1 MLFMSQS
8 GLEILERADDEP
20 RPARTTFTTG
30 STSAQEAGSVRPS
43 AAGIPA
49 TEIERITQSKRRA
62 AWALF
67 TGALLFLAANIVV
80 QLVQTIRMGTGV
92 GIGDGMPAGDGRAQ
106 PLVPQAIA
114 GYNEAHTADSI
125 LHETGLMLAWFV
137 GCILI
142 VWGYYALLS
151 RLRAA

>member
-1 MLFMSQS
+1 MIHP
-8 GLEILERADDEP
+8 GLEILERSDDEP
-20 RPARTTFTTG
+20 TPTRTTFTAG
-30 STSAQEAGSVRPS
+30 STPAQDAGSVRPT
-43 AAGIPA
+43 AAGIHA
-49 TEIERITQSKRRA
+49 TEIERITGSKRRA

-80 QLVQTIRMGTGV
+80 QLVQTIRLGTGV

-106 PLVPQAIA
+106 TLVPQAIA
-114 GYNEAHTADSI
+114 GYNEVHTADSI

-137 GCILI
+137 ACILI